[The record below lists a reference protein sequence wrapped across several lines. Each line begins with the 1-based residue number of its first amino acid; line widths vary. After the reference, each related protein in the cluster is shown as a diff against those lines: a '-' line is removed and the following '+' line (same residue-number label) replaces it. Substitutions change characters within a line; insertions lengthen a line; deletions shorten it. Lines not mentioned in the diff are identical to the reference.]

1 MSLQDLMAEYGP
13 LAVFIGAGAE
23 GETAA
28 FLGGVLAHRHLM
40 PWWQAAVAASAGS
53 FVADQFFFLAG
64 RYAARLAFVQRFSR
78 QAAMQRVTGLLERYP
93 TGFILAFRFIYGI
106 RIISPVA
113 IGLSKVPAL
122 KFLALNAIAA
132 AVWGIG
138 ITAIGYLIGNAVEE
152 VFGRLR
158 LHRHLLVALGII
170 LVVVIAAA
178 VAVRYGMNRDG
189 NKAGAPPP
197 SRP

>member
-1 MSLQDLMAEYGP
+1 MSLQELMAQYGP

-28 FLGGVLAHRHLM
+28 FLGGVFAHRHLM
-40 PWWQAAVAASAGS
+40 PWWQAAVAAAAGS
-53 FVADQFFFLAG
+53 FVADQLFFLAG
-64 RYAARLAFVQRFSR
+64 RYAAKLAFVQRFSR
-78 QAAMQRVTGLLERYP
+78 QKAMRRVTGLLETYP

-122 KFLALNAIAA
+122 RFLLLNAIAA
-132 AVWGIG
+132 AIWGVV
-138 ITAIGYLIGNAVEE
+138 ITAVGYLIGNAVEGI
-152 VFGRLR
+152 FGRLR
-158 LHRHLLVALGII
+158 LHMHLMVALGVI

-178 VAVRYGMNRDG
+178 LAVRYGMNRDAR
-189 NKAGAPPP
+189 KQDAPPSSQP
-197 SRP
+197 